1 MICVPANVIHAKAQ
15 KMPIAY
21 LADCQAAA
29 QIRTADQFWCF
40 KPSDFFRIRQK
51 YRGYAVSEV
60 ALEEA
65 QRIREG
71 EIISGC
77 CDRAD
82 QY

>member
-1 MICVPANVIHAKAQ
+1 MICVPAEVILTKSA
-15 KMPIAY
+15 KMPLGY
-21 LADCQAAA
+21 LADCQASV

-40 KPSDFFRIRQK
+40 KPSDFYRIRQK
-51 YRGYAVSEV
+51 YRGYAVSE
-60 ALEEA
+60 AD
-65 QRIREG
+65 QFREG

>member
-1 MICVPANVIHAKAQ
+1 MICIADSVIHEKAK
-15 KMPIAY
+15 KMPIGY

-29 QIRTADQFWCF
+29 QIRAADQFWCF

-51 YRGYAVSEV
+51 YRGFAVSE
-60 ALEEA
+60 AD
-65 QRIREG
+65 RFREG

>member
-1 MICVPANVIHAKAQ
+1 MICVPADTIYAAAA
-15 KMPIAY
+15 KMPPAY

-29 QIRTADQFWCF
+29 TVRPEDGHWCI
-40 KPSDFFRIRQK
+40 PTEDFFRIRKK
-51 YRGYAVSEV
+51 YRGYALSE
-60 ALEEA
+60 ADTF
-65 QRIREG
+65 REG

>member
-1 MICVPANVIHAKAQ
+1 MICVASQEIYAKAA
-15 KMPIAY
+15 KMPVAY
-21 LADCQAAA
+21 LDDCQAAA

-40 KPSDFFRIRQK
+40 KPSDFFRIRRK
-51 YRGYAVSEV
+51 YRGYAVS
-60 ALEEA
+60 AA
-65 QRIREG
+65 DQFREG

>member
-1 MICVPANVIHAKAQ
+1 MICVPADTIYAKAAR
-15 KMPIAY
+15 MPLAY
-21 LADCQAAA
+21 LQDCRAASVV
-29 QIRTADQFWCF
+29 RTADQYWCF

-51 YRGYAVSEV
+51 YRGYAVSE
-60 ALEEA
+60 AD
-65 QRIREG
+65 RFREG

>member
-1 MICVPANVIHAKAQ
+1 MICVPEKTMLAKAS
-15 KMPIAY
+15 KMPISY
-21 LADCQAAA
+21 LSDCKAVAH
-29 QIRTADQFWCF
+29 IRTVDQFWCF

-51 YRGYAVSEV
+51 YRGFAVSESD
-60 ALEEA
+60 
-65 QRIREG
+65 RFREG